1 MLYVFRSKQF
11 LVSLC
16 VIVAFC
22 SIALLLKRANA
33 EDAPPPAVAMLEA
46 DMIKDVQI
54 YNEIAP
60 RLTAN
65 REAMR
70 ILGYD
75 FDDKTLRAK
84 KREQGF

>member
-1 MLYVFRSKQF
+1 MSVFRSKQF
-11 LVSLC
+11 LISLF

-22 SIALLLKRANA
+22 SIALVLKHANA
-33 EDAPPPAVAMLEA
+33 EDAPPPAVAILEL
-46 DMIKDVQI
+46 DMIKDVQA

-60 RLTAN
+60 RLIKN

-70 ILGYD
+70 VLGYD

-84 KREQGF
+84 KREATGF